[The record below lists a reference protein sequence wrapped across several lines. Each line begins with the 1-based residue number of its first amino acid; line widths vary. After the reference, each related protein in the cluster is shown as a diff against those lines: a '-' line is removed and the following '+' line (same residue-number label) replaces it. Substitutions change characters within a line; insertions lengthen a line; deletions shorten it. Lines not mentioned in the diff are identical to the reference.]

1 MSTVAFWRAQIISA
15 AADPDGDKMQGLIN
29 RLEASYRAMDMLQHK
44 GYRIDGRQIDV
55 IVASMPNECG
65 K

>member
-1 MSTVAFWRAQIISA
+1 MSSATFWRAQIISA
-15 AADPDGDKMQGLIN
+15 AADPDGDKMQALTT
-29 RLEASYRAMDMLQHK
+29 RLEASYRAMEILLNK

-55 IVASMPNECG
+55 IVAEMPCG